1 MYRESQLLLFFLS
14 NFQNSQR
21 IEIHTYV
28 GITLGIVGM
37 YLLYFYILLT
47 HNFVDLP

>member
-14 NFQNSQR
+14 NFQNSQK

-28 GITLGIVGM
+28 GIVGM